1 MIRPSS
7 RTAQFHYAI
16 RNIVSAAEE
25 RERAGH
31 AVTYLN
37 IGDPQAYGFRPPA
50 HVVEAAARAV
60 RERFTGYEHSSG
72 LREAKEAVAAY
83 ATALGAETAP
93 GDVLMTAGASEA
105 ADLLLTALVEE
116 GEEVL
121 VPAPGYPLYP
131 AILNRLGAA
140 ARYYTLDPARG
151 WLPSGIT
158 CSRGSSR
165 LSSAPNTNATSRS

>member
-1 MIRPSS
+1 MP
-7 RTAQFHYAI
+7 A
-16 RNIVSAAEE
+16 V
-25 RERAGH
+25 ERAGL

-72 LREAKEAVAAY
+72 LREAKEA
-83 ATALGAETAP
+83 LGARTAP

-105 ADLLLTALVEE
+105 ADLLLSALVEE
-116 GEEVL
+116 GDEVL

-140 ARYYTLDPARG
+140 ARYYALDPRAG
-151 WLPSGIT
+151 WLPSPAEVESLTGDRTRAIVLINPNNPTGSIT
-158 CSRGSSR
+158 DDGTTRQLLNIAER
-165 LSSAPNTNATSRS
+165 R